1 MKKKKQNPVDEM
13 EKLRQEALA
22 REVDEEIQREK
33 MRALWQ
39 KYRFAVIGFVVGVL
53 LVTIGTEIYH
63 SWREKVSLRESDAFE
78 NATILAYTGE
88 TDKAMGILEELATT
102 GKTGYA
108 PLAKLKLVG
117 VYMAQNKMDQALN
130 SLKALAND
138 TDVPTPIRS
147 VATITYVGHA
157 FDQEK
162 PADLQ
167 AMLKPLL
174 GSNSAFA
181 ASAAEL
187 SAALYLKEGNTQEAV
202 NVLNQALN
210 NPEASQ
216 VVKQRLT
223 QLLSVIEN

>member
-187 SAALYLKEGNTQEAV
+187 SAALYLKEGNTQV
-202 NVLNQALN
+202 G
-210 NPEASQ
+210 S
-216 VVKQRLT
+216 
-223 QLLSVIEN
+223 

>member
-13 EKLRQEALA
+13 ELLRQAALA

-39 KYRFAVIGFVVGVL
+39 KYRFAVIGFVAGVL
-53 LVTIGTEIYH
+53 LVTIGTELYH

-88 TDKAMGILEELATT
+88 SDKALPILEDLAQN

-117 VYMAQNKMDQALN
+117 VYIAQNKMDTALN
-130 SLKALAND
+130 TLKDLIGG
-138 TDVPTPIRS
+138 TDVPAPIRS

-157 FDQEK
+157 FEQEK
-162 PADLQ
+162 PADLL

-174 GSNSAFA
+174 NSNSAFT

-187 SAALYLKEGNTQEAV
+187 SAALYLKENNVQEAI
-202 NVLNQALN
+202 NVLKLALN

-223 QLLSVIEN
+223 ELLSVIEN

>member
-22 REVDEEIQREK
+22 REVDEEVQREK